1 VYPVDDH
8 DSGLL
13 KIFAALVYSNV
24 FYQQPGMSD
33 VGSEISDLT
42 SMGFSV
48 EVARHALMRYGN
60 NSERALDWLL
70 NVGEE
75 AAAAAAG
82 VAYHDATAS
91 SAYRGGAFPPKTITF
106 SIFIYAVFYGPF
118 RSCSRRRLRRM
129 RNSLKSS
136 DSNGHSG

>member
-1 VYPVDDH
+1 MYPVDDH

-13 KIFAALVYSNV
+13 KIFAALVYSHI

-91 SAYRGGAFPPKTITF
+91 SAYRGGAFPPKNYHLF
-106 SIFIYAVFYGPF
+106 QFHL
-118 RSCSRRRLRRM
+118 CSFLRPVQVL
-129 RNSLKSS
+129 LKEAPPP
-136 DSNGHSG
+136 HAQLPQIQ